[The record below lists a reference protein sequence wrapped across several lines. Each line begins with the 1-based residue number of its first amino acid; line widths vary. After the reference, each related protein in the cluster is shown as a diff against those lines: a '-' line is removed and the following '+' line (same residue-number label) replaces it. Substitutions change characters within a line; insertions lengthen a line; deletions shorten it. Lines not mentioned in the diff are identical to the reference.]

1 MTTSNL
7 SISLSKK
14 RVRED
19 QMRALFLAGAAL
31 ISMAATTV
39 AARAQ
44 RARSVRTVQLITM
57 TSTTVPVAREATAG
71 PSEPVPAD
79 AAPATPAEAPPLP
92 AAFRVHDLSRQ
103 WVAYQMANSFSLQPA
118 VAGGGT
124 GARAEEVPFASG
136 GVAQPEVAA
145 FGAAVNVA
153 QMSAISVPFPA
164 GGEDMGYLVWRK
176 RNCCVL

>member
-1 MTTSNL
+1 
-7 SISLSKK
+7 
-14 RVRED
+14 
-19 QMRALFLAGAAL
+19 MRALFLAGAAL